1 VLLLWAWLFA
11 ASLTN
16 ASRLDPGF
24 IVDGVLVVDL
34 GVLGRSPATP
44 ALQHERLRA
53 IHQRATE
60 LPGVTAAG
68 LAWSVPLGLMARE
81 EHGAAA
87 GGAGSGP
94 PHRVFANTIGPGYLE
109 TLGIPLRAGQDIAW
123 TDNADSTPVAIVNET
138 AARVFWNGDAIGQR
152 LTVPHQ
158 DAAIDLEII
167 GIAADSKYWSPGE
180 VVGPAIYRPMLQRTM
195 GGMHLFVR
203 TLDTS
208 ATAAALT
215 VELARLS
222 PGMPIDIVSLAAAT
236 EASMLPARIG
246 AFATAGF
253 GGVAILLAVMGIYGV
268 AAFSVSQRMR
278 EMGVRRAVG
287 ASRSHIVSLVLTGI
301 LGRVAAG
308 VLPGL
313 GLGAASSFAFS
324 GFLVEVSPFD
334 ALTLAAI
341 AALMLAAGTAGSVG
355 PALRAARVDPLGVLR
370 QD

>member
-1 VLLLWAWLFA
+1 
-11 ASLTN
+11 
-16 ASRLDPGF
+16 
-24 IVDGVLVVDL
+24 
-34 GVLGRSPATP
+34 
-44 ALQHERLRA
+44 
-53 IHQRATE
+53 
-60 LPGVTAAG
+60 
-68 LAWSVPLGLMARE
+68 
-81 EHGAAA
+81 
-87 GGAGSGP
+87 
-94 PHRVFANTIGPGYLE
+94 
-109 TLGIPLRAGQDIAW
+109 
-123 TDNADSTPVAIVNET
+123 
-138 AARVFWNGDAIGQR
+138 
-152 LTVPHQ
+152 
-158 DAAIDLEII
+158 
-167 GIAADSKYWSPGE
+167 
-180 VVGPAIYRPMLQRTM
+180 
-195 GGMHLFVR
+195 
-203 TLDTS
+203 
-208 ATAAALT
+208 
-215 VELARLS
+215 
-222 PGMPIDIVSLAAAT
+222 
-236 EASMLPARIG
+236 MLPARIG